1 MKSPLLSICIATYNR
16 ADFIGETLDS
26 IIPQLTEEVEIV
38 VVDGASTDATRTVME
53 RYAADC
59 PGLRYIRLP
68 EKGGVD
74 QDFCKAVEDARGE
87 YCWLF
92 PDDDLYKP
100 GAVKRILDELRSV
113 PSLVIVNAD
122 VMDRDFSTLLHPSM
136 LDNREDETF
145 GPDDMEGLFLRI
157 VPAISFIG
165 GVVIRRK
172 TWLEREHARYFGTE
186 FVHVGVIFQNPL
198 PGSTRVIGQ
207 PYITIRYGNA
217 QWTSRSFEVFMYKWP
232 HIIWSLDRI
241 SDEAKRK
248 RVKPEPWRRLK
259 TLRLYR
265 ALGSYSWEMY
275 KKIVAPSNASELWKL
290 AALAISLLP
299 QQALNSCMLWYCQT
313 FRKHKIMAIYDLAT
327 SRKNMMGKRPTNQ
340 GCTTIRS
347 G

>member
-16 ADFIGETLDS
+16 AGFIGETLDS

-38 VVDGASTDATRTVME
+38 VVDGASTDSTPTIME

-74 QDFCKAVEDARGE
+74 QDFGKAVEYARGE

-92 PDDDLYKP
+92 PDDDLFKP
-100 GAVKRILDELRSV
+100 GAVQRVLGELRNGH
-113 PSLVIVNAD
+113 SLVIVNAG

-145 GPDDMEGLFLRI
+145 GPDDLEGLFRRI
-157 VPAISFIG
+157 VPSISFIG
-165 GVVIRRK
+165 CVVIRRE
-172 TWLEREHARYFGTE
+172 TWLAREHARYFGTE
-186 FVHVGVIFQNPL
+186 FIHVGVIFQEPL
-198 PGSTRVIGQ
+198 PGSARIIGQ

-217 QWTSRSFEVFMYKWP
+217 HWTSRSFEIWMMKWP
-232 HIIWSLDRI
+232 LIIWSLDRI

-259 TLRLYR
+259 TLRHNR
-265 ALGSYSWEMY
+265 ALGSYSREMY
-275 KKIVAPSNASELWKL
+275 EKIVAPSNASGLWKL

-299 QQALNSCMLWYCQT
+299 QKALNSYMLWYCQT
-313 FRKHKIMAIYDLAT
+313 FRKHKIMFIYELAT

-340 GCTTIRS
+340 G
-347 G
+347 